1 MTEAWGVV
9 IAALV
14 AGVVAVAGS
23 FIGLYVGRRQVQD
36 EAQVEHEQ
44 WLRGQRQE
52 VYVAVLAAWDQA
64 ALGMDW
70 VLGVVHEEAEGHT
83 NPASGPYASED
94 AWGHLKEALE
104 PTRIAMERL
113 RLLGPLSVTMASDEM
128 WEALLERR
136 DALLRLLEPG
146 DGQGRLA
153 VHGAAMDRVDAAREQ
168 FVALAQSVLGEAPT
182 PAVRV
187 RPRRGQAR
195 LGA

>member
-52 VYVAVLAAWDQA
+52 VYTAVLAAWDQA
-64 ALGMDW
+64 DKGMDW
-70 VLGVVHEEAEGHT
+70 VLGVVHEEEERLT
-83 NPASGPYASED
+83 DPTSSPYSSED

-104 PTRIAMERL
+104 PTRVAMERI
-113 RLLGPLSVTMASDEM
+113 RLLGPSPVTSACGEA
-128 WEALLERR
+128 WEALNERR
-136 DALLRLLEPG
+136 DALLRLVEAG
-146 DGQGRLA
+146 TEDGRLA
-153 VHGAAMDRVDAAREQ
+153 AHGAAMDRVDTARNG
-168 FVALAQSVLGEAPT
+168 FLALAQSVLGEAPA
-182 PAVRV
+182 PAVRA
-187 RPRRGQAR
+187 RRRRQQAR

>member
-52 VYVAVLAAWDQA
+52 VYVAILDAWDQA

-83 NPASGPYASED
+83 NPADGSYASED

-104 PTRIAMERL
+104 PTRVAMERI
-113 RLLGPLSVTMASDEM
+113 RLLGPSPVTAACGEA
-128 WEALLERR
+128 WEALNERR
-136 DALLRLLEPG
+136 NALLRLVEAG
-146 DGQGRLA
+146 TEDGRLA
-153 VHGAAMDRVDAAREQ
+153 VHGAAMDRVATARNG
-168 FVALAQSVLGEAPT
+168 FLALAQSVLGEAPT
-182 PAVRV
+182 PAVRA
-187 RPRRGQAR
+187 RRRRRQAR